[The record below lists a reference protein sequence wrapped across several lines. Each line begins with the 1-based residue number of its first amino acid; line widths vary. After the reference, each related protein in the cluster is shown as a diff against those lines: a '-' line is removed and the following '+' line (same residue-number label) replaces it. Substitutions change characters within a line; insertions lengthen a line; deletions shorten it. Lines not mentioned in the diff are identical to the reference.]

1 MPSQKA
7 TQLPQDTQELESPNS
22 DQSPAAGIKKS
33 QEAVE
38 RSSGLPD
45 QRPHQKTERYDPL
58 IHGPEPL
65 DSPEADESLLKQ
77 EPSLW
82 QRALGGPVVSS
93 LAILIFSTIML
104 LAISTVFQFIETV
117 QAAPEPLQW
126 IGYGLVSIFLFFICW
141 AVFWLSI
148 SYVRRLKT
156 PRIAKADIHSA
167 STGDSSRLR
176 SEKILLK
183 DRAPLSK
190 SLETILFETNVF
202 ANYLPQVAVQ
212 RKRLIQCP
220 MRYLN

>member
-1 MPSQKA
+1 MPSQKT
-7 TQLPQDTQELESPNS
+7 TQLQQDTQELESTNS

-65 DSPEADESLLKQ
+65 DSPEADELLLKQ

-82 QRALGGPVVSS
+82 QRALSGPVVSS

-126 IGYGLVSIFLFFICW
+126 IGYGLVSILLFFICW

-167 STGDSSRLR
+167 KHRRFIQAKTKNNIVEGQAILR
-176 SEKILLK
+176 QILS
-183 DRAPLSK
+183 DYPLRGSP
-190 SLETILFETNVF
+190 L
-202 ANYLPQVAVQ
+202 LPATHCQWLQ
-212 RKRLIQCP
+212 
-220 MRYLN
+220 